1 MFRLRESISKTVVFS
16 LISVTTLALALFGAM
31 DYYRERAQILAELNA
46 SLKESTAQLSASLS
60 NSLWNMDMAHVGKI
74 LESSMLNHRIYG
86 VLVREA
92 DSQAIISGR
101 VRDGDWKIAQTDS
114 AIEESELFSEKRDI
128 FFDNRIIGSVQVFA
142 TTRFMKAALRN
153 SLFNIVARIFVLNI
167 LLVTIIAMLL
177 RRNVFIPLQTV
188 EGYALKVSQ
197 GEGDV
202 APLQEMRFRGEI
214 ENLRSAI
221 ETMVGQLQAAEKKY
235 RDIFENA
242 SEGVFQTSADG
253 KFISAN
259 PSLARMLGYDSPAD
273 LMRRVSMIADQVYF
287 DSREREVLLDALRCD
302 GAVTG
307 FKARFIRRDNQ
318 TIWVLI
324 NARAVKRDDGGVLYI
339 EGATVDITARE
350 RAERRLEI
358 LNRHLKRAVQ
368 DRTKRLAEKAAEL
381 EEANE
386 RLTELDELKSS
397 FLSTVSHDLRTPL
410 TSVLGFAKLINRDF
424 SKSFMP
430 FSEGNEALEKRGR
443 RIVENLTI
451 IESEGERLTRL
462 INDFLDL
469 SKIESGKAEWRD
481 RDVDVSVIIDQ
492 AAKAVSGD
500 FAGKPSVSFGKT
512 VAANL
517 PTLHVDPDR
526 LTQVLVNLLGNA
538 IKFTEFGR
546 VEVRALVQADERLHL
561 EVSDTG
567 AGIPADSLENI
578 FDKFQQAGTGDTT
591 SDKPKG
597 TGLGLAICKH
607 IVEHYRGTIRAESVL
622 GKGSLFLIDL
632 PVPRPS

>member
-1 MFRLRESISKTVVFS
+1 MFRLRDSISKTVVFS
-16 LISVTTLALALFGAM
+16 LITVTTLALALFGAM
-31 DYYRERAQILAELNA
+31 DYYRERARILDELNG

-74 LESSMLNHRIYG
+74 LESSMLNRRIYG
-86 VLVREA
+86 VLVRDA
-92 DSQAIISGR
+92 DSGAIISGR
-101 VRDGDWKIAQTDS
+101 VRSEGWNVVDTDA
-114 AIEESELFSEKRDI
+114 AINAPGLFSEKRDI
-128 FFDNRIIGSVQVFA
+128 FFDNKAIGAVQVFA
-142 TTRFMKAALRN
+142 TTRFMQAALRA
-153 SLFNIVARIFVLNI
+153 SLVNIIVRIFVLNI

-177 RRNVFIPLQTV
+177 RRNIFRPLQTV
-188 EGYALKVSQ
+188 EGYAQKVSL
-197 GEGDV
+197 GEGGV
-202 APLQEMRFRGEI
+202 APLREMRFRGEI
-214 ENLRSAI
+214 ENLRRAM
-221 ETMVGQLQAAEKKY
+221 ETMVGQLQTAEKKY

-242 SEGVFQTSADG
+242 SEGIFQSSAEG

-259 PSLARMLGYDSPAD
+259 PSLARMLAYDSPD
-273 LMRRVSMIADQVYF
+273 ELMRGVSMIADQVYF
-287 DSREREVLLDALRCD
+287 DSREREALIDALSRD
-302 GAVTG
+302 NVVAG

-324 NARAVKRDDGGVLYI
+324 NARAVKGENGEVLYI
-339 EGATVDITARE
+339 EGAAVDITARE

-381 EEANE
+381 ERANE

-424 SKSFMP
+424 SRSFMP
-430 FSEGNEALEKRGR
+430 YAEGDEALGKKGR

-481 RDVDVSVIIDQ
+481 MDVDVSAIIDQ
-492 AAKAVSGD
+492 AARAVSGD
-500 FAGKPSVSFGKT
+500 FANKPGVSLEIT
-512 VAANL
+512 AAGNL
-517 PTLHVDPDR
+517 PTLRVDPDR
-526 LTQVLVNLLGNA
+526 LSQVLINLLSNA

-546 VEVRALVQADERLHL
+546 VEVRALVPADGRLHL

-567 AGIPADSLENI
+567 SGIPVDSLENI
-578 FDKFQQAGTGDTT
+578 FDKFQQAGAGDTT
-591 SDKPKG
+591 SGKPKG

-607 IVEHYRGTIRAESVL
+607 IVEHYGGTIRADSIL
-622 GKGSLFLIDL
+622 GKGSLFLVDL
-632 PVPRPS
+632 PVPRSS